1 MSDAALPA
9 LGSTAIASAQPVAA
23 RRKRRPPGTSL
34 TRTALIWA
42 VAIVWLLP
50 VVWIFATAF
59 KAPRDVLSLRILF
72 APTLH
77 NFVVA
82 FGDPFFLGERLMNSA
97 IVTVA
102 TLVIALPISTAAAYA
117 FSRFRFPGGSIWP
130 LGVLATQFL
139 PPVIIIIPLFI
150 AFRGMGLLDTRTALV
165 IANMSFVLPY
175 AIWMIKGFID
185 ALPIDMEEAAQMDGA
200 SRVRAIWDVVV
211 PLILPG
217 IATAAVFCFVVS
229 WNEFF
234 YALVLTRQD
243 ATTLPVALM
252 GTRTDQ
258 GDAWEVMATMGLV
271 IMLPMLVI
279 ARLMQRFFTKGITTG
294 GVR

>member
-1 MSDAALPA
+1 MSDDALPPPP
-9 LGSTAIASAQPVAA
+9 LKRVRRRRRQGSSPW
-23 RRKRRPPGTSL
+23 
-34 TRTALIWA
+34 RTALIVLV
-42 VAIVWLLP
+42 VAVWLAP
-50 VVWIFATAF
+50 VAWIFATAF
-59 KAPRDVLSLRILF
+59 KAPRDVLTLKLFF

-77 NFVVA
+77 NFAVA
-82 FGDPFFLGERLMNSA
+82 FGNPYFLGERLLNSA

-117 FSRFRFPGGSIWP
+117 FSRFRFPGGAIWP

-150 AFRGMGLLDTRTALV
+150 VFRSLNLLDTRAALV
-165 IANMSFVLPY
+165 IANMSFVVPY
-175 AIWMIKGFID
+175 ATWMIKGFID
-185 ALPIDMEEAAQMDGA
+185 GLPIDMEEAAQIDGS
-200 SRVRAIWDVVV
+200 SRLRAIWDVVV
-211 PLILPG
+211 PLVLPG

-243 ATTLPVALM
+243 AVTLPVSLM
-252 GTRTDQ
+252 STRTDQ

-271 IMLPMLVI
+271 IMAPMLVI
-279 ARLMQRFFTKGITTG
+279 SRLLQRFFVKGITSG

>member
-1 MSDAALPA
+1 MSDATLPPLA
-9 LGSTAIASAQPVAA
+9 VKRVRRHRRQGSSPW
-23 RRKRRPPGTSL
+23 
-34 TRTALIWA
+34 RTALIVLV
-42 VAIVWLLP
+42 VAVWLAP
-50 VVWIFATAF
+50 VAWIFATAF
-59 KAPRDVLSLRILF
+59 KAPRDVLTLKLF
-72 APTLH
+72 FTPTLH
-77 NFVVA
+77 NFAVA
-82 FGDPFFLGERLMNSA
+82 FGNPYFLGERLMNSA

-117 FSRFRFPGGSIWP
+117 FSRFRFPGGAIWP

-150 AFRGMGLLDTRTALV
+150 VFRSLNLLDTRSALV
-165 IANMSFVLPY
+165 IANMSFVVPY
-175 AIWMIKGFID
+175 ATWMIKGFID
-185 ALPIDMEEAAQMDGA
+185 GLPIDMEEAAQIDGS
-200 SRVRAIWDVVV
+200 SRLRAIWDVVV
-211 PLILPG
+211 PLVLPG

-243 ATTLPVALM
+243 AVTLPVSLM
-252 GTRTDQ
+252 STRTDQ

-271 IMLPMLVI
+271 IMAPMLVI
-279 ARLMQRFFTKGITTG
+279 SRLMQRFFVKGITSG

>member
-1 MSDAALPA
+1 M
-9 LGSTAIASAQPVAA
+9 
-23 RRKRRPPGTSL
+23 
-34 TRTALIWA
+34 IWL
-42 VAIVWLLP
+42 VAIIWLAP

-59 KAPRDVLSLRILF
+59 KSPRDVLSLRILF

-77 NFVVA
+77 NFAVA
-82 FGDPFFLGERLMNSA
+82 FGNPFFLGERLLNSA

-117 FSRFRFPGGSIWP
+117 FSRFRFPGGAIWP

-139 PPVIIIIPLFI
+139 PPVIIIIPLFVT
-150 AFRGMGLLDTRTALV
+150 FRGMGLLDTKAALV
-165 IANMSFVLPY
+165 IANMSFVVPY

-185 ALPIDMEEAAQMDGA
+185 ALPMDMEEAAQMDGA
-200 SRVRAIWDVVV
+200 SRIRAIWDVVV

-234 YALVLTRQD
+234 YALVLTRQE

-252 GTRTDQ
+252 STRTDQ

>member
-1 MSDAALPA
+1 MSDSALPPPPA
-9 LGSTAIASAQPVAA
+9 KRVRRRRGRGSSPW
-23 RRKRRPPGTSL
+23 
-34 TRTALIWA
+34 RTALIVLV
-42 VAIVWLLP
+42 VAVWLAP
-50 VVWIFATAF
+50 VAWIFATAF
-59 KAPRDVLSLRILF
+59 KAPRDVLSLKLLF

-77 NFVVA
+77 NFAVA
-82 FGDPFFLGERLMNSA
+82 FGNPYFLGDRLVNST

-117 FSRFRFPGGSIWP
+117 FSRFRFPGGAIWP

-139 PPVIIIIPLFI
+139 PPVIIIIPLFVV
-150 AFRGMGLLDTRTALV
+150 FRSLNLLDTKTALV
-165 IANMSFVLPY
+165 IANMSFVVPY
-175 AIWMIKGFID
+175 ATWMIKGFID
-185 ALPIDMEEAAQMDGA
+185 GLPIDMEEAAQIDGS
-200 SRVRAIWDVVV
+200 SRLRAIWDVVV
-211 PLILPG
+211 PLVLPG

-243 ATTLPVALM
+243 TVTLPVSLM
-252 GTRTDQ
+252 STRTDQ

-271 IMLPMLVI
+271 IMAPMLVI
-279 ARLMQRFFTKGITTG
+279 SRLMQRFFVKGITSG

>member
-1 MSDAALPA
+1 MSD
-9 LGSTAIASAQPVAA
+9 A
-23 RRKRRPPGTSL
+23 RRKRRPPGTSRL
-34 TRTALIWA
+34 RTALIWL
-42 VAIVWLLP
+42 VALAWLAP

-59 KAPRDVLSLRILF
+59 KSPRDVLSLKPLF
-72 APTLH
+72 TPTLH
-77 NFVVA
+77 NFTVA
-82 FGDPFFLGERLMNSA
+82 FNNPYFLGDRLLNSA
-97 IVTVA
+97 IVTGL
-102 TLVIALPISTAAAYA
+102 TLLIALPVSTAAAYA
-117 FSRFRFPGGSIWP
+117 FSRFRLPGGAVWP

-150 AFRGMGLLDTRTALV
+150 AFRGMGILDTKAALV
-165 IANMSFVLPY
+165 IANMSFVVPY

-200 SRVRAIWDVVV
+200 SRLRAIWDVVV

-234 YALVLTRQD
+234 YALVLTRQN
-243 ATTLPVALM
+243 ATTLPVALL